1 VCINDPDGMF
11 GPKVETAPMWV
22 ADTGSPSVTYFS
34 GFPMCIPYSGNSEKC
49 LSSNR
54 GTSQSF
60 DALDPLCMVPLKS
73 GDFQHTPVLKLAATK
88 FWHRK
93 PLALTSISRHPAEP
107 T

>member
-60 DALDPLCMVPLKS
+60 GAPDPLRMVPLKS
-73 GDFQHTPVLKLAATK
+73 GDF
-88 FWHRK
+88 
-93 PLALTSISRHPAEP
+93 
-107 T
+107 